1 MYPYNDYIVLWDS
14 VPLKGTISRGKMQTL
29 NRAIQILDCY
39 TLDRYELGVR
49 EIARLTGLSTSVCG
63 RLMAALKDEGILNQN
78 EVSKTYSIGPKP
90 LRWAEIYSTNLDIRN
105 VALPI
110 INELLV
116 KTQETVSLYILDG
129 SERLC
134 IERMESAQNV
144 RIVARIGRRLPLYAG
159 SAGKVLLAFLPF
171 HRQEEIIK
179 ATNFTPFTDSTITNP
194 DQLRQE
200 LRKIRQQGFAFS
212 DGEWV
217 ADAAGIAA
225 PIFDHK
231 NDVIAAL
238 TVSGPSSRF
247 SPTSIQTYKEAI
259 LRGAEKISFELGYV
273 GNIYFQQKH

>member
-1 MYPYNDYIVLWDS
+1 
-14 VPLKGTISRGKMQTL
+14 MQTL